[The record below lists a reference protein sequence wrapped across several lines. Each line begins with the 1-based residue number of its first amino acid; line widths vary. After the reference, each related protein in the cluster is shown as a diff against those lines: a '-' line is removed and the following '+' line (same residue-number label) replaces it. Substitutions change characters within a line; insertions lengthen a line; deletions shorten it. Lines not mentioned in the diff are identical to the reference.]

1 MDKKHH
7 RKHPRHEHAE
17 QESQAAEQ
25 PEEVAVAQ
33 EQQDF
38 AAELADANG
47 KYLRLYADFENF
59 KKKVVKDKEE
69 LVKYANES
77 LVYEM
82 LTVIDNLEMA
92 LKHAKEQSNSEAVDS
107 LVTGVDNTLRG
118 LSKMLEKFGVVPI
131 DTAGQS
137 FDPAYHHAMSQV
149 ECDDLE
155 SGMVVKEFRKG
166 YKFKDKVLRPSLVA
180 VSKKLDNQNQSL

>member
-7 RKHPRHEHAE
+7 QKVPAE
-17 QESQAAEQ
+17 QKAQSAVQ
-25 PEEVAVAQ
+25 PEVIV
-33 EQQDF
+33 EQDEPKPDI
-38 AAELADANG
+38 AAELADANE

-59 KKKVVKDKEE
+59 RKKVVKDKEE

-77 LVYEM
+77 LVFEL

-92 LKHAKEQSNSEAVDS
+92 LKHARDKANAETVDP

-118 LSKMLEKFGVVPI
+118 LSRMLEKFGLAAI
-131 DTAGQS
+131 DAAGQA

-149 ECDDLE
+149 ERDDLE
-155 SGMVVKEFRKG
+155 NGMVVEELRKG
-166 YKFKDKVLRPSLVA
+166 YQFKDKVLRPSLVS
-180 VSKKLDNQNQSL
+180 VSKKTE